1 MANKALSML
10 QIRRLLMLLQ
20 EARSIREIQRFTG
33 IHRTTIKSY
42 TERFRNS
49 GKSFDELLNLPDSEL
64 AVLLHPPRSTKQAD
78 ERYSWLS
85 ERLEHYGRELQRRHV
100 TKLILWEEY
109 LQEQPDGYRYAQFC
123 QHLDRYLQRH
133 QPTMPQVHLP
143 GDQLQIDF
151 AGDMLRYYD
160 VSQKEWI
167 DCPVLLC
174 TLPFSALFYGEP
186 LVSSRQEHLVVGL
199 NHALHYL
206 GGVPKNVLSDNMA
219 QVVTKPSRY
228 EPVFTDL
235 MEQWAQHYRIN
246 LQATRPAKPKDKPSV
261 EKSVHI
267 AYQQIYAR
275 MRNEYHTSLKS
286 LSHRFME
293 LLEMLNNRV
302 MSAYGKSRMERFIAE
317 EKAQLRALPQD
328 AFVYKYQT
336 TGKVKKNYHV
346 MLGQDWHQYS
356 VPHEY
361 IGKEVRVVYDDD
373 AVEIFFDYQ
382 RIALHRRNLVRN
394 GYSTNDAHMPESHRH
409 YLIQKGWTPQDFIDK
424 GRLIGPCTEEVVI
437 RLISARTFPE
447 QAYDACI
454 GLLRLKQ
461 GFGVNR
467 LEAACALAL
476 KGPKVSY
483 RIVQTILDNNRDKTM
498 ISQPES
504 SPTLPFHENIRGKH
518 AYN

>member
-1 MANKALSML
+1 MANKALTML

-20 EARSIREIQRFTG
+20 QACSIREIQRLTG
-33 IHRTTIKSY
+33 IHRMTIKSY
-42 TERFRNS
+42 TERFKTS
-49 GKSFDELLNLPDSEL
+49 GKSVDELLALPDAELSEL
-64 AVLLHPPRSTKQAD
+64 VHPPRNTQQAD
-78 ERYSWLS
+78 ERHRWLS
-85 ERLEHYGRELQRRHV
+85 GHLEYYARELKRRHV

-109 LQEQPDGYRYAQFC
+109 LHEQPDGYRYAQFC
-123 QHLDRYLQRH
+123 LHLDRYVQQH
-133 QPTMPQVHLP
+133 QPTMPQIHLP
-143 GDQLQIDF
+143 GDRLQIDF
-151 AGDMLRYYD
+151 AGDLLRYYD
-160 VSQKEWI
+160 AGQKEWI
-167 DCPVLLC
+167 NCPVLLC

-199 NHALHYL
+199 NHALYYL
-206 GGVPKNVLSDNMA
+206 GGVPRNVLSDNMA

-275 MRNEYHTSLKS
+275 MRNEHHTSLKS
-286 LSHRFME
+286 LQNRFRE
-293 LLEMLNNRV
+293 LLEMVNNRV
-302 MSAYGKSRMERFIAE
+302 MSAYGKSRIERFIAE
-317 EKAQLRALPQD
+317 EKAQLRALPPE

-336 TGKVKKNYHV
+336 NGKVKKNYHV

-361 IGKEVRVVYDDD
+361 IGKEVKLVYDDD
-373 AVEIFFDYQ
+373 TVEVFFDYQ

-394 GYSTNDAHMPESHRH
+394 GYSTIDAHMPESHRH

-424 GRLIGPCTEEVVI
+424 GRSIGPCTEEVVI

-461 GFGVNR
+461 GVGASR

-483 RIVQTILDNNRDKTM
+483 RIVKTILENHRDKTM
-498 ISQPES
+498 TPQPES
-504 SPTLPFHENIRGKH
+504 ALTLPFHENIRGKH